1 MEFNNTK
8 ENMIDEIE
16 PTPKKYD
23 YTKEIWLRELNYLN
37 PIYRW
42 GEKFILWT
50 AQSKEKFQIQD
61 PEIYSCGPG
70 K

>member
-23 YTKEIWLRELNYLN
+23 YTKENMITRTKLFESNLQMGR
-37 PIYRW
+37 
-42 GEKFILWT
+42 
-50 AQSKEKFQIQD
+50 
-61 PEIYSCGPG
+61 EIYFMNSPI
-70 K
+70 

>member
-37 PIYRW
+37 PNYRNISGCW
-42 GEKFILWT
+42 AIN
-50 AQSKEKFQIQD
+50 SKLNQRSSSRNLD
-61 PEIYSCGPG
+61 PD
-70 K
+70 KVQLQK

>member
-23 YTKEIWLRELNYLN
+23 YTKEI
-37 PIYRW
+37 
-42 GEKFILWT
+42 
-50 AQSKEKFQIQD
+50 
-61 PEIYSCGPG
+61 
-70 K
+70 

>member
-37 PIYRW
+37 PNYRNIS
-42 GEKFILWT
+42 G
-50 AQSKEKFQIQD
+50 
-61 PEIYSCGPG
+61 PEF
-70 K
+70 